1 MLTLII
7 SNSGSLQ
14 DGLLAL
20 TTSIPQINAVLV
32 TDNIDSALKMI
43 EDHQPALVI
52 LEMSLHKVQEV
63 IKQIKTRWSHIHL
76 IALVEDMTHKMDV
89 QAAGADS
96 VLIQGFTAQKL
107 VSIIEDV
114 ERVNNLTADESA
126 DYRKEVDNN
135 GMN

>member
-89 QAAGADS
+89 QASGADS

-107 VSIIEDV
+107 ISIIEDV
-114 ERVNNLTADESA
+114 KVANNPTADKRA

-135 GMN
+135 RMN

>member
-32 TDNIDSALKMI
+32 TDNIDSAMAMI

-52 LEMSLHKVQEV
+52 LEMSLSKVQEV

-76 IALVEDMTHKMDV
+76 IALVEDMTQKMDV
-89 QAAGADS
+89 QMSGADS
-96 VLIQGFTAQKL
+96 VLIHGFTAQKL

-114 ERVNNLTADESA
+114 NMANNPTANERA